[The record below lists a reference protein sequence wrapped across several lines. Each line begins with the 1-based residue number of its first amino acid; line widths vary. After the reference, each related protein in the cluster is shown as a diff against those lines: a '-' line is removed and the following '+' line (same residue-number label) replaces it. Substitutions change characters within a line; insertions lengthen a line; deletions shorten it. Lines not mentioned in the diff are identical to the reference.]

1 MTKMYQVADTTVG
14 ENGISEEGFATR
26 EAAKKLRDTLNTKH
40 GCDVEKDDKP
50 RFVVC
55 RGEDHPRGTTDGHD
69 HTIKPTKWL

>member
-1 MTKMYQVADTTVG
+1 MIDMYQVADTAG
-14 ENGISEEGFATR
+14 EFGISNEGFANRTD
-26 EAAKKLRDTLNTKH
+26 AKKLRDALNTKH
-40 GCDVEKDDKP
+40 NGGAKDDGKP